1 MSYTVVIT
9 DTAKQD
15 LRDIAIWIAEQ
26 AKDIDIAKCFV
37 NELRERCK
45 KLDKFPSTGSFPG
58 DRVLKSAGFRF
69 VTHKD
74 YLVFYLIDEESKT
87 VNVMAIFNAK
97 KDYMRVMRNFI
108 Q

>member
-1 MSYTVVIT
+1 MSYMVVIT

-15 LRDIAIWIAEQ
+15 LREIALWIAEQ
-26 AKDIDIAKCFV
+26 SKDIEIAKRFV

-45 KLDKFPSTGSFPG
+45 KLDEFPSTGSFPR

-69 VTHKD
+69 VTHKE
-74 YLVFYLIDEESKT
+74 YLIFFLIEEESKT

-108 Q
+108 

>member
-26 AKDIDIAKCFV
+26 SKDIEAAKHFV
-37 NELRERCK
+37 DELRETCK
-45 KLDKFPSTGSFPG
+45 KLERFPSKGSFPKE
-58 DRVLKSAGFRF
+58 RVLKSAGFRF

-87 VNVMAIFNAK
+87 VNVMAIFNSK

-108 Q
+108 

>member
-26 AKDIDIAKCFV
+26 SRDIETAKRFV
-37 NELRERCK
+37 HELRECCK
-45 KLDKFPSTGSFPG
+45 KLDKFPSTGSFPR

-69 VTHKD
+69 VTHKE
-74 YLVFYLIDEESKT
+74 YLVFYLIDEESKA

-97 KDYMRVMRNFI
+97 KDYMRVIRNFI
-108 Q
+108 

>member
-1 MSYTVVIT
+1 MSYTVLLT

-26 AKDIDIAKCFV
+26 SRDIEVAKRFV

-45 KLDKFPSTGSFPG
+45 KLDEFPYAGAFPQ
-58 DRVLKSAGFRF
+58 DRILKSAEFRF
-69 VTHKD
+69 VTHKEYLIF
-74 YLVFYLIDEESKT
+74 YLVDEENKT

-97 KDYMRVMRNFI
+97 KDYMRIMRNFI
-108 Q
+108 

>member
-1 MSYTVVIT
+1 MSYAVVIT

-26 AKDIDIAKCFV
+26 SKDIETAKRFV
-37 NELRERCK
+37 DELRGKCK
-45 KLDKFPSTGSFPG
+45 KLERFPSKGSFPR

-69 VTHKD
+69 VTHGE
-74 YLVFYLIDEESKT
+74 YLVFYLIDKESKT

-97 KDYMRVMRNFI
+97 KDYMRAMRNFI
-108 Q
+108 

>member
-15 LRDIAIWIAEQ
+15 LREIAIWIAEQ
-26 AKDIDIAKCFV
+26 SKDIEVAKHFV
-37 NELRERCK
+37 NELRERCE
-45 KLDKFPSTGSFPG
+45 KLDKFPSIGSFPR

-69 VTHKD
+69 ITHKE
-74 YLVFYLIDEESKT
+74 YLIFYLIDEENKI
-87 VNVMAIFNAK
+87 VNIMAIFNAR

-108 Q
+108 

>member
-15 LRDIAIWIAEQ
+15 LREIALWIAEQ
-26 AKDIDIAKCFV
+26 SKDIEIAKHFV
-37 NELRERCK
+37 NELREKCQ
-45 KLDKFPSTGSFPG
+45 KLDILPTTGSFPR
-58 DRVLKSAGFRF
+58 DRVLKSFEFRF
-69 VTHKD
+69 VTYKE
-74 YLVFYLIDEESKT
+74 YLIFYLIEEESRT

-108 Q
+108 

>member
-15 LRDIAIWIAEQ
+15 LREIAIWITEQ
-26 AKDIDIAKCFV
+26 SKNIEVAKRFV

-45 KLDKFPSTGSFPG
+45 KLSEFPLTGSFPR
-58 DRVLKSAGFRF
+58 DYVLKSAGFRF
-69 VTHKD
+69 VTHKE
-74 YLVFYLIDEESKT
+74 YLVFYLIDEENKT

-97 KDYMRVMRNFI
+97 KDYMHVLRNFM
-108 Q
+108 

>member
-15 LRDIAIWIAEQ
+15 LREVALWIAEQ
-26 AKDIDIAKCFV
+26 SKDIEIAKRFV
-37 NELRERCK
+37 NELREKCK
-45 KLDKFPSTGSFPG
+45 KLDRFPTTGSFPR
-58 DRVLKSAGFRF
+58 DHVLKSAGFRF

-74 YLVFYLIDEESKT
+74 YLIFYLIEEESKA

-97 KDYMRVMRNFI
+97 KDYKG
-108 Q
+108 

>member
-1 MSYTVVIT
+1 MTYKVVIT

-15 LRDIAIWIAEQ
+15 LRDIAVWIAKQ
-26 AKDIDIAKCFV
+26 SKDIETAKRFV
-37 NELRERCK
+37 NELKERCK
-45 KLDKFPSTGSFPG
+45 NLEQFPSTGSFPR

-69 VTHKD
+69 VAHKD
-74 YLVFYLIDEESKT
+74 YLIFFLIDEESSC

-108 Q
+108 